1 VFTEHTLAIPLWSEA
16 AMNRHHVYLIDND
29 RARRARLVAMLD
41 DERQRL
47 WTFDS
52 VPGFIQW
59 LDYERLPESACV
71 LTYLTLSPMNG
82 VELLDV
88 FRADGVSLPIVL
100 IGSASELP
108 LAIKA
113 ARYGGT
119 YVLWWPF
126 RAQLLNEVIDTMVT
140 EWRTATPPDD
150 AADASHA
157 IEERFASLSRRQR
170 EVLRQVFAGN
180 GNQTIARTLGISVK
194 TVELHR
200 ACMMKKM
207 RAESVV
213 ALIRMMSSYRAA
225 LGSHS

>member
-1 VFTEHTLAIPLWSEA
+1 
-16 AMNRHHVYLIDND
+16 MNRHHVYLIDND

-47 WTFDS
+47 WMFDS

-59 LDYERLPESACV
+59 LDYEHLPESACV

-88 FRADGVSLPIVL
+88 FRADGISLPIVL

-119 YVLWWPF
+119 YVLWWPVS
-126 RAQLLNEVIDTMVT
+126 AQLLNEVIDTMVT
-140 EWRTATPPDD
+140 EWRAAPPLDD
-150 AADASHA
+150 TADASHA
-157 IEERFASLSRRQR
+157 IEERFASLSKRQR

-207 RAESVV
+207 RADSVV
-213 ALIRMMSSYRAA
+213 ALIRMMSGYRAA
-225 LGSHS
+225 LESHA